1 MHNVIDVRFR
11 HRYTVRLIM
20 SPPRLPHRFV
30 IVPSRPRQRL
40 LLAAIVVLWL
50 CSLSAI
56 WFVASRHAAAELP
69 LVAAEARHL
78 HKELQT
84 ARSQIELLRQ
94 NTSTLKRSDEISRS
108 ANQSLQQTI
117 TERDE
122 EISQLRADVAFYE
135 RLVGNSERRHGLNVH
150 SVQISSQRN
159 GAWHYVVTLTQNLNR
174 GKVSKGELRLQVDG
188 TQGGHLQTLEWP
200 TLVQDKQASAQPFA
214 FRYFQQLEGM
224 LMLPAGFA
232 PSQIRVSLHSDGA
245 NLEQVFPWQSSV
257 LADGDTGLP
266 Q

>member
-1 MHNVIDVRFR
+1 
-11 HRYTVRLIM
+11 M

-40 LLAAIVVLWL
+40 LLLAIVVLWL

-56 WFVASRHAAAELP
+56 WFVATRYAATELP
-69 LVAAEARHL
+69 LVAQEARRL
-78 HKELQT
+78 HKELQ
-84 ARSQIELLRQ
+84 AAQAQIELLRQ

-108 ANQSLQQTI
+108 ANQSLQQTL
-117 TERDE
+117 TEREE

-150 SVQISSQRN
+150 SVQIASQSN
-159 GAWHYVVTLTQNLNR
+159 GTWRYVVTLTQNLNR
-174 GKVSKGELRLQVDG
+174 GKVSKGDLQLQVDG
-188 TQGGHLQTLEWP
+188 TLGGHLQTLEWP

-214 FRYFQQLEGM
+214 FRYFQQLEGI

-232 PSQIRVSLHSDGA
+232 PSQIRVRLRADGGD
-245 NLEQVFPWQSSV
+245 LEQAFSWQSSI